1 MKRTYCMEKLIIAA
15 VTVSIAAIL
24 FMPSMSLAKKA
35 QDVKIVLSAALYPE
49 FGEWLGLNMYFSA
62 LEGRARKHPDLKNKV
77 KIKLV
82 DKGTL
87 CGSQDECLTMVSIGA
102 AQMTYSG
109 PHFLEQL
116 MPEWRLGE
124 FPGLFDN
131 WSHFLRSMNT
141 PVWQDLHQRMATEKE
156 ITVLKWVFDAG
167 SWYFFSSKGPIKSL
181 EDIKG
186 QKIRIA
192 GGEAFA
198 KAVNALG
205 CTSISLPY
213 TEVVTSLQTNMIDGL
228 LTDMAGGAP
237 YYNLPRYTKYLV
249 PVPITIQPI
258 AVVVNTSWWQSLE
271 PKVRTAIM
279 DVFERIDVYAYYE
292 KLDVDLIKKWSQD
305 AGTILNTLSSDEAK
319 KWRETMKSGAKETLK
334 DIDPKYMDAI
344 LKSR

>member
-131 WSHFLRSMNT
+131 WSHYLRSMNT
-141 PVWQDLHQRMATEKE
+141 PAWRELHQ
-156 ITVLKWVFDAG
+156 
-167 SWYFFSSKGPIKSL
+167 
-181 EDIKG
+181 
-186 QKIRIA
+186 
-192 GGEAFA
+192 
-198 KAVNALG
+198 
-205 CTSISLPY
+205 
-213 TEVVTSLQTNMIDGL
+213 
-228 LTDMAGGAP
+228 
-237 YYNLPRYTKYLV
+237 
-249 PVPITIQPI
+249 
-258 AVVVNTSWWQSLE
+258 
-271 PKVRTAIM
+271 
-279 DVFERIDVYAYYE
+279 
-292 KLDVDLIKKWSQD
+292 
-305 AGTILNTLSSDEAK
+305 
-319 KWRETMKSGAKETLK
+319 
-334 DIDPKYMDAI
+334 
-344 LKSR
+344 